1 MADDHGIDVWYRNP
15 DTGGEFG
22 FSLPLH
28 PSIGPQI
35 AAGRLVP
42 IAAPGAHEL
51 PAVPVSEAD
60 GDGAAGTEGE
70 EPALYPCAECGDV
83 AVKDDQGFYTD
94 HCAKHTPKTTARKG
108 R

>member
-51 PAVPVSEAD
+51 PAVPVS
-60 GDGAAGTEGE
+60 
-70 EPALYPCAECGDV
+70 
-83 AVKDDQGFYTD
+83 
-94 HCAKHTPKTTARKG
+94 
-108 R
+108 